1 MVHALREA
9 RRVLKPDG
17 VLIDL
22 RPGGVHRRAGIERG
36 GRFQHVGA
44 MREDF
49 GDVRAADRAVARAL
63 HEGLFQAGRRVKVEC
78 RRVMDTPAEFQA
90 WLDNF
95 TRLADL
101 PPHDWLLEKI
111 ERARQA
117 VPGPS
122 KIVVTGPL
130 GLRVLR
136 KI

>member
-9 RRVLKPDG
+9 RRVLKPNG

-22 RPGGVHRRAGIERG
+22 RPGGVHRRAGIVRG
-36 GRFQHVGA
+36 GRFQHVGT

-49 GDVRAADRAVARAL
+49 GDVRAADRAVAHAL
-63 HEGLFQAGRRVKVEC
+63 REGLFKAGRRVEVEC
-78 RRVMDTPAEFQA
+78 RRVMDTPDEFQD
-90 WLDNF
+90 WLDGF
-95 TRLADL
+95 TRLAEL

-111 ERARQA
+111 ERAHQA
-117 VPGPS
+117 APRPR

-136 KI
+136 KV